1 MAADARPNATTQRT
15 PHEDGWDLAV
25 VGAGPAG
32 LTAAL
37 TAADRGLTVALIDA
51 APRPGGQY
59 HRHPHP
65 APGRA
70 PAGRDRS
77 AFGTQRRRL
86 DDHQRAGRITYLPD
100 RQVWSVQRTPTPGA
114 QPGWALRTTATDG
127 HPAAD
132 VPTVRA
138 RGLLLATGAYERQ
151 LPFPGWTLPGVVG
164 AGGAQAMLKAG
175 LVLPGRRVVVAG
187 SGPLLLAVAAALL
200 EAGARVPALVEAGD
214 VRRYAREPRALLA
227 GLTKS
232 GEALRLGVTLLR
244 HGVTPHT
251 RTAVTAAHGDDR
263 VAAVTLAR
271 LDDAWRPVPG
281 SERTVDCDA
290 LAVGHGL
297 VPQLDLAG
305 QLGCAT
311 RPACDGTP
319 ALVVDAAQRTSVP
332 RVWAAG
338 EPTGIGGADLAR
350 HEGELAARAAALD
363 LGGRPRPAGAPTALL
378 RRRRALR
385 RFADTMARV
394 HRPGPGWTHWLSDAT
409 DVCRCEEVTA
419 GAVRTAVR
427 KDGAADPR
435 TVKLLTRA
443 GMGWC
448 QGRMCSP
455 AVACLA
461 AQGDGA
467 APLPTTRRPLAYPVT
482 LEDLAAL
489 PPEPAA
495 GTDAPAAGPPAPTT

>member
-1 MAADARPNATTQRT
+1 MAADAPRAAATRRT
-15 PHEDGWDLAV
+15 LHEDGWDLAV

-37 TAADRGLTVALIDA
+37 TAADRGLTVALVDA

-65 APGRA
+65 ALDTT
-70 PAGRDRS
+70 PATRDRS
-77 AFGTQRRRL
+77 VFGAQRRRL
-86 DDHQRAGRITYLPD
+86 DAHRRSGRIAYLPD
-100 RQVWSVQRTPTPGA
+100 RQVWSVQRTDPL
-114 QPGWALRTTATDG
+114 WALRTTATDG
-127 HPAAD
+127 HRGAGN
-132 VPTVRA
+132 PTVRA

-151 LPFPGWTLPGVVG
+151 LPFPGWTLPGVIG
-164 AGGAQAMLKAG
+164 AGGAQAMLKADR
-175 LVLPGRRVVVAG
+175 VLPGRHVVVAG
-187 SGPLLLAVAAALL
+187 SGPLLLAVAATVL

-214 VRRYAREPRALLA
+214 VLRYAREPRALAA
-227 GLTKS
+227 GRTKAR
-232 GEALRLGVTLLR
+232 EALRLGATLLR
-244 HGVTPHT
+244 HGVTLHT
-251 RTAVTAAHGDDR
+251 RTAVTAAHGDAR
-263 VAAVTLAR
+263 VEAVTLAR

-281 SERTVDCDA
+281 SERTVPCDA

-311 RPACDGTP
+311 RTAPDGTA

-338 EPTGIGGADLAR
+338 EPTGTGGADLAR
-350 HEGELAARAAALD
+350 HEGELAALAAALD
-363 LGGRPRPAGAPTALL
+363 LGGRPDTAGAPVALL

-385 RFADTMARV
+385 RFADAMARV
-394 HRPGPGWTHWLSDAT
+394 HRPGSGWTHWLSDAT

-427 KDGAADPR
+427 EHGADDPR

-448 QGRMCSP
+448 QGRMCGP

-461 AQGDGA
+461 AGGDGA
-467 APLPTTRRPLAYPVT
+467 APLPTMRRPLAFPVS
-482 LEDLAAL
+482 LEDLAAA
-489 PPEPAA
+489 E
-495 GTDAPAAGPPAPTT
+495 GPPQPCPPDPTTPTTSS